1 MPSLFHRGY
10 WTAFT
15 VWSAR
20 HEARLPYWPLE
31 RVLKFQQQRI
41 RRMVEH
47 AYRNVPFYRG
57 VMDRMRLR
65 PEDIRTAADLAQL
78 PVVTKEELLEAP
90 EAFRARTFPDD
101 RCLRID
107 SSGTSGRSKP
117 IYHDAESLFLT
128 LAHGQRQR
136 TVLRRF
142 TGQLTG
148 YREMHAAR
156 ATGVHRQIRG
166 FYESHSI
173 RLPGV
178 ELERAGLP
186 LLNVTLAEQV
196 ELINEFRPTV
206 LRGYG
211 SQLGSLFRR
220 VAEMGLKIECPKVVV
235 YGADVMP
242 SAERRLIE
250 DQFGVPVLSTYQA
263 VEALRLGFQ
272 CEERRGFHL
281 FVDDLAVRV
290 VDDEGH
296 DLAAGQR
303 GHLLISNL
311 TNRATVLL
319 NYRLGDIVRLG
330 TEPCACGR
338 SLPTIESIEGRSD
351 DLLLL
356 PSGEEVHALAILEGV
371 RAVPGVIQVQIV
383 QEEPERFELRC
394 VSAPGADRPAAAE
407 SLLEALSAGLGIPV
421 LATVTWLEQIPTDAA
436 GKTKAVISHCPPICQ
451 GGDSSAG

>member
-296 DLAAGQR
+296 DLAPGQR

-319 NYRLGDIVRLG
+319 NFRLGDIVRLAS
-330 TEPCACGR
+330 EPCACGR
-338 SLPTIESIEGRSD
+338 SVPTIESIEGRSD

>member
-1 MPSLFHRGY
+1 M
-10 WTAFT
+10 
-15 VWSAR
+15 
-20 HEARLPYWPLE
+20 PYWPLE
-31 RVLKFQQQRI
+31 RVLRTQQQRL

-47 AYRNVPFYRG
+47 AFRSVPFYRG

-65 PEDIRTAADLAQL
+65 PEDIVKTEDLALL
-78 PVVTKEELLEAP
+78 PVVTKEDLLETP
-90 EAFRARTFPDD
+90 ELFRARDFPDG

-117 IYHDAESLFLT
+117 IYHDPGSLFLA

-136 TVLRRF
+136 AVLRQF
-142 TGQLTG
+142 TGQLAG

-166 FYESHSI
+166 FYESHSL

-178 ELERAGLP
+178 ELERSGLP
-186 LLNVTLAEQV
+186 LLHVTLAEQV

-220 VAEMGLKIECPKVVV
+220 VAEQGLEIQCPEVVV
-235 YGADVMP
+235 FGADGMP
-242 SAERRLIE
+242 SAERQLIE
-250 DQFGVPVLSTYQA
+250 SHFGVPVLSTYQA
-263 VEALRLGFQ
+263 VEALRIGFE

-281 FVDDLAVRV
+281 FLDDVAVRV

-296 DLAAGQR
+296 DLAPGQR

-319 NYRLGDIVRLG
+319 NYRLGDIVRLSRK
-330 TEPCACGR
+330 PCPCGR
-338 SLPTIESIEGRSD
+338 ELPTIESIEGRSD

-356 PSGEEVHALAILEGV
+356 PSGEEVHSLAILEGL
-371 RAVPGVIQVQIV
+371 RAVPGLVQVQLV
-383 QEEPERFELRC
+383 QESHDRFELRC
-394 VSAPGADRPAAAE
+394 VPAPGVDSARAE
-407 SLLEALSAGLGIPV
+407 AGLIQALSTGLGFPASARVSWMEHIP
-421 LATVTWLEQIPTDAA
+421 PDDA
-436 GKTKAVISHCPPICQ
+436 GKTKAVISHCPPERK
-451 GGDSSAG
+451 GGDRNAG